1 MVGGFVGEVLE
12 AGLAVEGMVVGC
24 DGEGL
29 VDAADGGFGV
39 EVGGKEVTA
48 AGGEE
53 EEGVEDFGG
62 GEGDAVVDGGE
73 ERDGLGRGYG
83 AALRDYPEQ

>member
-1 MVGGFVGEVLE
+1 MLE
-12 AGLAVEGMVVGC
+12 AGLAVDGMVVGG

-39 EVGGKEVTA
+39 EVGGEEVA
-48 AGGEE
+48 AADGEE

-73 ERDGLGRGYG
+73 EGDGLGRGYG
-83 AALRDYPEQ
+83 AALGAYPEQ